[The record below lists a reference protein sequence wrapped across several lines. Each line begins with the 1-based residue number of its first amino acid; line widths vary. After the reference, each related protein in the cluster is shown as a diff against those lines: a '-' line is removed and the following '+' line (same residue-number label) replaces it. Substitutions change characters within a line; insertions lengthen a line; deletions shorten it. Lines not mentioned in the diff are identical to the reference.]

1 MLSNLLDERVKGGL
15 RRMVVSEQ
23 WCQWKGSKTQQG
35 EEIVSIVLDASFWAN
50 MKKIV
55 KICKPILKVLRLADR
70 EGATMGLIYECTHR
84 MIEEINH
91 IEDVD
96 HIMLDKIRGICMQ
109 RWTMLHSPLHATGFI
124 LHPIWREKNSRY

>member
-1 MLSNLLDERVKGGL
+1 M
-15 RRMVVSEQ
+15 
-23 WCQWKGSKTQQG
+23 
-35 EEIVSIVLDASFWAN
+35 SFWAN
-50 MKKIV
+50 IKKIV

-96 HIMLDKIRGICMQ
+96 HFLLDEIRGICMQ
-109 RWTMLHSPLHATGFI
+109 RWTMLHSPLHAIGFASN
-124 LHPIWREKNSRY
+124 LQRRNSRY